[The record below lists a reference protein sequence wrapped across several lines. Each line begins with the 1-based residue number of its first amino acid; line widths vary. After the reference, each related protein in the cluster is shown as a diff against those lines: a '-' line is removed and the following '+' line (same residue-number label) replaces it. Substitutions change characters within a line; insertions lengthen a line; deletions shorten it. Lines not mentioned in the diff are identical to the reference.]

1 MDAFVEFCLLHVT
14 EKNIGRL
21 MLDSVFKSSNLL
33 LVPDRENSSVYYIP
47 KFKQKTLLS
56 FFFLVQQEN
65 IRDVKSWHSPQGYAL
80 KNQPL

>member
-56 FFFLVQQEN
+56 FFFF
-65 IRDVKSWHSPQGYAL
+65 
-80 KNQPL
+80 